1 MYYEYFNLREN
12 PFRLNTDPRFLYLS
26 KIHSQAQA
34 YLEYAL
40 MNEENILVLSGEI
53 GSGKSLIVQSIL
65 EKLGDEVLAIKIH
78 QTLLT
83 GNEFLQMLLVEFGIE
98 TFSEKKVELL
108 HNIKKFLL
116 QQHQAGQRV
125 LLIVDEAQ
133 NLDPLV
139 LEEIR
144 FLADMECKNH
154 KLLNVF
160 LVGQPELNKILA
172 LPEME
177 QLVQRIHLRFHLK
190 SLKEEEVREYILH
203 RLNVADGEHTIEIDD
218 NAFPLVYLYTGG
230 RPRLIN
236 VLCDHALTCAYAS
249 DQRAFNM
256 ELIQTA
262 IEELQWSPY
271 TQALE
276 ELITTKHDVS
286 PQEKNSAYFL
296 VYKKNHLVGRFPI
309 DKSRLHIGREAEN
322 DIVLTAPGVS
332 RHHAHVIVMMNSDVY
347 IRDLDSK
354 NGTFAGTER
363 VTLQLLQHGD
373 VVTISEF
380 QLKYISELDTQQ
392 HITGQGNIV
401 PYPVPANA
409 NK

>member
-1 MYYEYFNLREN
+1 MYYEYFNLKEN

-26 KIHSQAQA
+26 KVHAQAQA

-40 MNEENILVLSGEI
+40 LNEENILVLSGEI

-65 EKLGDEVLAIKIH
+65 EKLGDDILAVKIH

-83 GNEFLQMLLVEFGIE
+83 GVEFLQMLLLEFGIE
-98 TFSEKKVELL
+98 TFTEKKVELL
-108 HNIKKFLL
+108 HSIKKFLL
-116 QQHQAGQRV
+116 QQHKVGRRV
-125 LLIVDEAQ
+125 LLVIDEAQ

-144 FLADMECKNH
+144 FLADMEYQNH

-190 SLKEEEVREYILH
+190 SLKEDEVKDYILH
-203 RLNVADGEHTIEIDD
+203 RLHVANGDHTIEISDD
-218 NAFPLVYLYTGG
+218 AFPLIYLYTGG

-249 DQRAFNM
+249 DQKAFNK
-256 ELIQTA
+256 ELVQTA
-262 IEELQWSPY
+262 IEELNWSPY
-271 TQALE
+271 AQALNE
-276 ELITTKHDVS
+276 ISSSKQGS
-286 PQEKNSAYFL
+286 PSRGKNSAYFL
-296 VYKKNHLVGRFPI
+296 VYKKNHLVGKFPLNK
-309 DKSRLHIGREAEN
+309 DRMHIGRESDN
-322 DIVLTAPGVS
+322 DIVLKAQGVS
-332 RHHAHVIVMMNSDVY
+332 RHHAHVIVMHADIY

-354 NGTFAGTER
+354 NGTYAGTER
-363 VTLQLLQHGD
+363 IEHQALHHGD
-373 VVTISEF
+373 VVTISDF
-380 QLKYISELDTQQ
+380 QLKFINEADRKQ
-392 HITGQGNIV
+392 HVAEGGNIV
-401 PYPVPANA
+401 HYPVPANA

>member
-1 MYYEYFNLREN
+1 MYYEYFNLKEN

-26 KIHSQAQA
+26 KVHAQAQA

-40 MNEENILVLSGEI
+40 LNEENILVLSGEI

-65 EKLGDEVLAIKIH
+65 EKLGDDVLAIKIH

-83 GNEFLQMLLVEFGIE
+83 GIEFLQMLLVEFGIE

-108 HNIKKFLL
+108 HNIKQFLL
-116 QQHQAGQRV
+116 QQHQAGRRV
-125 LLIVDEAQ
+125 LLVVDEAQ

-144 FLADMECKNH
+144 FLADMEYQNH

-190 SLKEEEVREYILH
+190 SLKEGEVKDYILH
-203 RLNVADGEHTIEIDD
+203 RLHVASDDHTIEISDD
-218 NAFPLVYLYTGG
+218 AFPLIYLYTGG

-249 DQRAFNM
+249 DQKVLNK
-256 ELIQTA
+256 ELVQTA
-262 IEELQWSPY
+262 IEELYWSPY
-271 TQALE
+271 GHALDE
-276 ELITTKHDVS
+276 ITSSKQGPS
-286 PQEKNSAYFL
+286 SWEKNSVYFL
-296 VYKKNHLVGRFPI
+296 VYKKKHLVGKFPLNK
-309 DKSRLHIGREAEN
+309 DRLHIGRESDN
-322 DIVLTAPGVS
+322 DIVLASPGVS
-332 RHHAHVIVMMNSDVY
+332 RHHAHIITMNSDIY

-354 NGTFAGTER
+354 NGTYANAER
-363 VTLQLLQHGD
+363 IELQTLYHGD
-373 VVTISEF
+373 VVTISDF
-380 QLKYISELDTQQ
+380 QLEFINEADRKQ
-392 HITGQGNIV
+392 HVTEGGNIV
-401 PYPVPANA
+401 HYPMPANA

>member
-1 MYYEYFNLREN
+1 MYYEYFNLKEN

-26 KIHSQAQA
+26 KVHSQAQA

-40 MNEENILVLSGEI
+40 LNEENILVLSGEI

-65 EKLGDEVLAIKIH
+65 EKLGDDVLPIKIH

-83 GNEFLQMLLVEFGIE
+83 GIEFLQMLLVEFGIE
-98 TFSEKKVELL
+98 SFTDKKVELL
-108 HNIKKFLL
+108 HSIKKFLL
-116 QQHQAGQRV
+116 QQHQAGRRV

-133 NLDPLV
+133 NLEPLV

-144 FLADMECKNH
+144 FLADMEYQNH

-190 SLKEEEVREYILH
+190 SLKEDEVKQYILH
-203 RLNVADGEHTIEIDD
+203 RLDVAEGEHSIEFND
-218 NAFPLVYLYTGG
+218 NAFPLIYLYTGG

-249 DQRAFNM
+249 DQKTFNK
-256 ELIQTA
+256 ELVQTA
-262 IEELQWSPY
+262 IEELHWSPY
-271 TQALE
+271 AQALDE
-276 ELITTKHDVS
+276 IASNKQHSATR
-286 PQEKNSAYFL
+286 EKNSAYFL
-296 VYKKNHLVGRFPI
+296 VYKKKHLVGRFPI
-309 DKSRLHIGREAEN
+309 NKERLHIGRETDN

-332 RHHAHVIVMMNSDVY
+332 RHHAHVIVMNADVY

-354 NGTFAGTER
+354 NGTYAGTER
-363 VTLQLLQHGD
+363 IELQPLHHGD
-373 VVTISEF
+373 VITISDF
-380 QLKYISELDTQQ
+380 QLKYICEADRKQLATERD
-392 HITGQGNIV
+392 NIV

-409 NK
+409 KK

>member
-1 MYYEYFNLREN
+1 MYYEYFNLKEN

-26 KIHSQAQA
+26 KVHSQAQA

-40 MNEENILVLSGEI
+40 LNEENILVLSGEI

-65 EKLGDEVLAIKIH
+65 EKLGDDVLAVKIH

-83 GNEFLQMLLVEFGIE
+83 GIEFLQMLLVEFGIE
-98 TFSEKKVELL
+98 TFTEKKVELL
-108 HNIKKFLL
+108 HSIKKFLL
-116 QQHQAGQRV
+116 QQHKAGHRV

-144 FLADMECKNH
+144 FLADMDYHNH

-160 LVGQPELNKILA
+160 LVGQPELNRILA

-190 SLKEEEVREYILH
+190 SLKQEEVKEYILH
-203 RLNVADGEHTIEIDD
+203 RLAVAEGEHSIEIND
-218 NAFPLVYLYTGG
+218 NAFPLIYLYTGG

-249 DQRAFNM
+249 DQKAFNK
-256 ELIQTA
+256 ELVQTA
-262 IEELQWSPY
+262 IEELHWSPY
-271 TQALE
+271 AQALDE
-276 ELITTKHDVS
+276 IASNLHQAPGK
-286 PQEKNSAYFL
+286 EKNSAYFL
-296 VYKKNHLVGRFPI
+296 VYKKKHLVGRFPI
-309 DKSRLHIGREAEN
+309 NKERLHIGRETDN

-332 RHHAHVIVMMNSDVY
+332 RHHAHVIVMNTDIY

-354 NGTFAGTER
+354 NGTYAGTER
-363 VTLQLLQHGD
+363 IELQPLHHGD
-373 VVTISEF
+373 VITISDF
-380 QLKYISELDTQQ
+380 QLKYISEADRKQ
-392 HITGQGNIV
+392 HVAERGNIV

-409 NK
+409 KK

>member
-1 MYYEYFNLREN
+1 MYYEYFNLQEN

-26 KIHSQAQA
+26 KVHAQALA

-40 MNEENILVLSGEI
+40 VNEENILVLSGEI

-65 EKLGDEVLAIKIH
+65 EKLGDNLFAVKIH

-83 GNEFLQMLLVEFGIE
+83 GIEFLQMLLLEFGIE

-108 HNIKKFLL
+108 HYIKKFLL
-116 QQHQAGQRV
+116 HQFKKGRRV
-125 LLIVDEAQ
+125 LLVVDEAQ

-144 FLADMECKNH
+144 FLADMEYQNH

-160 LVGQPELNKILA
+160 LVGQPELNNILA

-190 SLKEEEVREYILH
+190 SLKEEEVKDYILH
-203 RLNVADGEHTIEIDD
+203 RLDVARGEHTIEISDD
-218 NAFPLVYLYTGG
+218 AFPLVYLYTGG

-249 DQRAFNM
+249 DQKAFNK
-256 ELIQTA
+256 ELVQTA
-262 IEELQWSPY
+262 IEELNWSPY
-271 TQALE
+271 AE
-276 ELITTKHDVS
+276 VMDEITPSKRGSH
-286 PQEKNSAYFL
+286 PEEKNPAYFL
-296 VYKKNHLVGRFPI
+296 VYKKKQLVGRFPI
-309 DKSRLHIGREAEN
+309 NKEILHIGREPDN

-332 RHHAHVIVMMNSDVY
+332 RHHAHAILMNADVY
-347 IRDLDSK
+347 IRDLASK
-354 NGTFAGTER
+354 NGTYAGTER
-363 VTLQLLQHGD
+363 IDIKPLHHGD
-373 VVTISEF
+373 VITISDF
-380 QLKYISELDTQQ
+380 QLKYITEAAKTQPISEKGKVV
-392 HITGQGNIV
+392 H
-401 PYPVPANA
+401 YPVSANA

>member
-1 MYYEYFNLREN
+1 MYYEYFNLKEN

-26 KIHSQAQA
+26 KVHAQAQA

-40 MNEENILVLSGEI
+40 LNEENILVLSGEI

-65 EKLGDEVLAIKIH
+65 EKLGEDVLAVKIH

-83 GNEFLQMLLVEFGIE
+83 GVEFLQMLLLEFGIE
-98 TFSEKKVELL
+98 TYSEKKVELL
-108 HNIKKFLL
+108 HSIKKFLL
-116 QQHQAGQRV
+116 QEYQGGRRV
-125 LLIVDEAQ
+125 LLVIDEAQ

-139 LEEIR
+139 LEEVR
-144 FLADMECKNH
+144 FLADMEYQNH

-190 SLKEEEVREYILH
+190 SLKNNEVKDYILH
-203 RLNVADGEHTIEIDD
+203 RLDVANGKHTIEINDD
-218 NAFPLVYLYTGG
+218 AFPLIYLYTGG

-249 DQRAFNM
+249 DQKTFNK

-262 IEELQWSPY
+262 IEELHWSPY
-271 TQALE
+271 AQALDE
-276 ELITTKHDVS
+276 ITSSKQGSDS
-286 PQEKNSAYFL
+286 RENNSAYFL
-296 VYKKNHLVGRFPI
+296 VYKKKHLVGRFPLN
-309 DKSRLHIGREAEN
+309 KERMHIGRETDN
-322 DIVLTAPGVS
+322 DIVLSAPGVS
-332 RHHAHVIVMMNSDVY
+332 RHHAHVIIMNTDIY

-354 NGTFAGTER
+354 NGTYAGTER
-363 VTLQLLQHGD
+363 IELQPLHHGD

-380 QLKYISELDTQQ
+380 QLKYVRELDTQQ
-392 HITGQGNIV
+392 HISGHGNIV

>member
-1 MYYEYFNLREN
+1 MYYEYFNLKEN

-26 KIHSQAQA
+26 KIHTQAQA

-40 MNEENILVLSGEI
+40 LNEENILVLSGEI

-65 EKLGDEVLAIKIH
+65 EKLGEEVLAVKIH

-83 GNEFLQMLLVEFGIE
+83 GVEFLQMLLVEFGIE
-98 TFSEKKVELL
+98 TYSEKKVELL
-108 HNIKKFLL
+108 HSIKKFLL
-116 QQHQAGQRV
+116 RQHKAGHRV

-144 FLADMECKNH
+144 LLADMEYKNH

-172 LPEME
+172 LPQME

-190 SLKEEEVREYILH
+190 SLKEEEVGEYILH
-203 RLNVADGEHTIEIDD
+203 RLNVAQGEHTIEIND
-218 NAFPLVYLYTGG
+218 NAFPLVYIYTGG

-249 DQRAFNM
+249 DQKTFNK

-262 IEELQWSPY
+262 IEELHWSPY
-271 TQALE
+271 AQALD
-276 ELITTKHDVS
+276 ELTSNSHDAS
-286 PQEKNSAYFL
+286 ARDKNSAYFL
-296 VYKKNHLVGRFPI
+296 VYKKKHLVGRFPI
-309 DKSRLHIGREAEN
+309 NKDRLHIGRENDN

-332 RHHAHVIVMMNSDVY
+332 RHHAHVIVMNNDIY

-354 NGTFAGTER
+354 NGTYAGTER
-363 VTLQLLQHGD
+363 IELQPLHHGD
-373 VVTISEF
+373 VVSISDF
-380 QLKYISELDTQQ
+380 RLKYISELDRKQ
-392 HITGQGNIV
+392 HISESGNIV
-401 PYPVPANA
+401 PYPVTANA
-409 NK
+409 KK

>member
-1 MYYEYFNLREN
+1 MYYEYFNLKEN

-26 KIHSQAQA
+26 KVHAQAQA

-40 MNEENILVLSGEI
+40 LNEENILVLSGEI

-65 EKLGDEVLAIKIH
+65 EKLGDDVLAVKIH

-83 GNEFLQMLLVEFGIE
+83 GVEFLQMLLLEFGIE
-98 TFSEKKVELL
+98 TYSEKKVELL
-108 HNIKKFLL
+108 HSIKKFLL
-116 QQHQAGQRV
+116 QQHQAGRRV
-125 LLIVDEAQ
+125 LLVIDEAQ

-144 FLADMECKNH
+144 FLADMDYQNH

-160 LVGQPELNKILA
+160 IVGQPELNKILA

-190 SLKEEEVREYILH
+190 PLKEEEVKEYILH
-203 RLNVADGEHTIEIDD
+203 RLHIASGDHTIEISDD
-218 NAFPLVYLYTGG
+218 AFPLIYIYTGG

-249 DQRAFNM
+249 DQKAFNK

-262 IEELQWSPY
+262 IEELHWSPY
-271 TQALE
+271 AQALDD
-276 ELITTKHDVS
+276 IMSNKHGS
-286 PQEKNSAYFL
+286 QTRENNSAYFL
-296 VYKKNHLVGRFPI
+296 VYKKKHLVGRFPLNK
-309 DKSRLHIGREAEN
+309 DRLHIGRESDN
-322 DIVLTAPGVS
+322 DIVLTTPGVS
-332 RHHAHVIVMMNSDVY
+332 RHHAHVIVMNADIY

-354 NGTFAGTER
+354 NGTYAGTER
-363 VTLQLLQHGD
+363 IELQALHHGD
-373 VVTISEF
+373 VVTISDF
-380 QLKYISELDTQQ
+380 QLKFINEADRKQHVSE
-392 HITGQGNIV
+392 GGNILH
-401 PYPVPANA
+401 YPLPANA

>member
-1 MYYEYFNLREN
+1 MYYEYFNLKEN

-26 KIHSQAQA
+26 KVHSQAQA

-40 MNEENILVLSGEI
+40 LNEENILVLSGEI

-65 EKLGDEVLAIKIH
+65 EKLGDDVLAVKIH

-83 GNEFLQMLLVEFGIE
+83 GIEFLQMLLVEFGIE
-98 TFSEKKVELL
+98 TFSDKKVELL
-108 HNIKKFLL
+108 HSIKKFLL
-116 QQHQAGQRV
+116 QQHKAGRRV

-144 FLADMECKNH
+144 FLADMDDQNH

-160 LVGQPELNKILA
+160 LVGQPELNRILA

-190 SLKEEEVREYILH
+190 SLKDEEVKEYILH
-203 RLNVADGEHTIEIDD
+203 RLDVAEGEHSIEIND
-218 NAFPLVYLYTGG
+218 NAFPLIYLYTGG

-249 DQRAFNM
+249 DQKSFDK

-262 IEELQWSPY
+262 IEELHWSPY
-271 TQALE
+271 AQALE
-276 ELITTKHDVS
+276 EIASNRQPTQIAV
-286 PQEKNSAYFL
+286 KNSAYFL
-296 VYKKNHLVGRFPI
+296 VYKKKHLVGRFPI
-309 DKSRLHIGREAEN
+309 NKERLHIGRETDN

-332 RHHAHVIVMMNSDVY
+332 RHHAHVIVMNADVY

-354 NGTFAGTER
+354 NGTYAGTER
-363 VTLQLLQHGD
+363 IELQPLHHGD
-373 VVTISEF
+373 VVTISDF
-380 QLKYISELDTQQ
+380 QLKYISEADNKQL
-392 HITGQGNIV
+392 ISERGNIV

-409 NK
+409 KK

>member
-1 MYYEYFNLREN
+1 MYYEYFNLKEN

-40 MNEENILVLSGEI
+40 LNEENILVLSGEI

-65 EKLGDEVLAIKIH
+65 EKLGEEVLAVKIH

-83 GNEFLQMLLVEFGIE
+83 GIEFLQMLLVEFGIE
-98 TFSEKKVELL
+98 TYSEKKVELL
-108 HNIKKFLL
+108 HSIKKFLL
-116 QQHQAGQRV
+116 QQHKTGRRM

-144 FLADMECKNH
+144 FLADMEYKNN

-160 LVGQPELNKILA
+160 LIGQPELNKILA
-172 LPEME
+172 LPQME

-190 SLKEEEVREYILH
+190 SLKEDEVREYILH
-203 RLNVADGEHTIEIDD
+203 RLDVAEGEHTIEINE
-218 NAFPLVYLYTGG
+218 NAFPLIYIYTGG

-249 DQRAFNM
+249 DQRAFDK

-262 IEELQWSPY
+262 IEELNWSPY
-271 TQALE
+271 AQALD
-276 ELITTKHDVS
+276 ELISNTHASTLR
-286 PQEKNSAYFL
+286 EKNSAFFL
-296 VYKKNHLVGRFPI
+296 VYKKKHLVGRFPI
-309 DKSRLHIGREAEN
+309 NKDRLHIGRESDN
-322 DIVLTAPGVS
+322 DIVLTSPGVS
-332 RHHAHVIVMMNSDVY
+332 RHHAHVIVMNKDIY

-354 NGTFAGTER
+354 NGTYAGTER
-363 VTLQLLQHGD
+363 IELQPLHHGD
-373 VVTISEF
+373 VVTISDF
-380 QLKYISELDTQQ
+380 QLKYISELDRKQ
-392 HITGQGNIV
+392 HIPENSNIV
-401 PYPVPANA
+401 PYPVSVNS
-409 NK
+409 KK